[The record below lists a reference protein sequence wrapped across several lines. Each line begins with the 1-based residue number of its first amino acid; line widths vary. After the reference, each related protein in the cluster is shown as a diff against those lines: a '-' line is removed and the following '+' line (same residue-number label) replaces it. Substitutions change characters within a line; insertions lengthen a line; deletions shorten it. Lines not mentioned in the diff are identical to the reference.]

1 MRRYETFLI
10 IDPDLSQ
17 DQREP
22 LTGRVE
28 ELIAQMDG
36 FLISTDDWG
45 ERKLAYDIK
54 KKRRGYYVR
63 FDFCGLAPLVNEIE
77 RFFRIDDRAL
87 KYMTVLLNKDADLE
101 KIKEEKTAKETAAA
115 EKAAKEAAATETAAP
130 ESAAQET
137 AATDTAAPTETAAE
151 EAAAKETA
159 AKEAAATETAAK
171 EAAAT
176 ETAAAEKAAKEA
188 AATETAAAEKTA
200 VETTAAE
207 TPSDPDNAPEEV
219 QEKESAPA
227 EEKAKTGRDVPASE
241 PEDSAPEKTPSSTKE
256 EA

>member
-115 EKAAKEAAATETAAP
+115 EKATAEKAVADKAAAE
-130 ESAAQET
+130 
-137 AATDTAAPTETAAE
+137 
-151 EAAAKETA
+151 K
-159 AKEAAATETAAK
+159 
-171 EAAAT
+171 AAT
-176 ETAAAEKAAKEA
+176 ETAAAKKT
-188 AATETAAAEKTA
+188 ATETEAAEKTA

-207 TPSDPDNAPEEV
+207 NPSDPDNTPEED

-227 EEKAKTGRDVPASE
+227 EEKAKTGGDVPASE
-241 PEDSAPEKTPSSTKE
+241 PEDSAPEKTPSSTIE